1 MEKSQCGTNSLSLV
15 GSEDY
20 TSTTRV
26 LEFRSSATRHLVEI
40 PIVND
45 NIPESTE
52 QFFARLTLVQ
62 SDADVQL
69 VPDQTTIEI
78 TDNGTVTN
86 SYVTYNSIV

>member
-1 MEKSQCGTNSLSLV
+1 MWYKFSFSLA

-26 LEFRSSATRHLVEI
+26 LEFGSSATRHLVEI

-52 QFFARLTLVQ
+52 QFFSRLTLVQ

-78 TDNGTVTN
+78 TDNGTVTD
-86 SYVTYNSIV
+86 SYTT